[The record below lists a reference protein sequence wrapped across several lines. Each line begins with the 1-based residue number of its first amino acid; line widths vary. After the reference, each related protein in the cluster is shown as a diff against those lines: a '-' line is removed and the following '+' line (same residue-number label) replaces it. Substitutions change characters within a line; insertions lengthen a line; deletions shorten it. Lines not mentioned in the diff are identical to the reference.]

1 MMIICDAILTAIFV
15 KMFAMNIATNP
26 VACLFVLCMITF
38 LRMMM
43 KLSTLID
50 DVYDVGNRCY
60 EKEKDNLEKEES
72 K

>member
-15 KMFAMNIATNP
+15 KMFAMDIATNP

-38 LRMMM
+38 LRMSM
-43 KLSTLID
+43 KFSLFID
-50 DVYDVGNRCY
+50 TIYKAAEMAYGEV
-60 EKEKDNLEKEES
+60 KDKEES

>member
-38 LRMMM
+38 LRMSM
-43 KLSTLID
+43 KFSLFID
-50 DVYDVGNRCY
+50 TIYKAAEMAYG
-60 EKEKDNLEKEES
+60 EKEKNKEME
-72 K
+72 

>member
-38 LRMMM
+38 LRMSM
-43 KLSTLID
+43 KFSLFID
-50 DVYDVGNRCY
+50 TIYKAAEMAYGE
-60 EKEKDNLEKEES
+60 EKEKNKEME
-72 K
+72 